1 MSKGIFETVAG
12 AAAIATGAILIAT
25 GVGAAVA
32 PFLIQAGAGLVMT
45 PIGTMAYVAPQDGD
59 AI

>member
-32 PFLIQAGAGLVMT
+32 PFLIQAGVGLTLT
-45 PIGTMAYVAPQDGD
+45 PIGTMMAAPQQDGD
-59 AI
+59 AT